1 MKSLLFTGATF
12 LTMDERSPSVAA
24 LAVRD
29 GMLVFS
35 GSLAEARAVAGPGAE
50 TVDFGGKTVIPGFND
65 NHLHAIILGDHLMAP
80 DLGGLSE
87 KEIVALL
94 RERWRDAPPGRILYA
109 FNWDYPACP
118 EPRKELLDEAFPRN
132 PVILSQFSGHA
143 QWLNSRALAALG
155 LRKDGPDPRTG
166 QILRDPDGEPTGVV
180 RDLGD
185 TGLSK
190 KRFAEIFFDRAQ
202 REERLDLALER
213 FRREGITSVQDNTWF
228 PQPLSSYGRYAKQG
242 RLTARFSCWSL
253 GRQGWTTPA
262 MRAAFAL
269 GGAFG
274 FLPRDWVRPGPVK
287 YFLDGAFSTRTACL
301 CEPYAADPRFAGEDK
316 ADPSRGM
323 CGDISE
329 PLAELDYLAR
339 HRLQGAF
346 HAIGDR
352 AVQIFL
358 DAFEKVADRHPD
370 MTNYRIRIEHA
381 QLIRPEDIPRIHDL
395 GLVVSAQPSALGSP
409 EKDLK
414 LIGRERSLRAYPYRS
429 LLDAGVRLAF
439 GSDIPGEST
448 SDPLL
453 AIHLAVNREGP
464 EAITPLEAIR
474 CYTRGSAYA
483 EFMEDRKGALV
494 EGMLADFVVLSADP
508 TRVPSA
514 NLRDIKVE
522 ETWVGGKRVYRRE
535 ADSEMDGKA

>member
-1 MKSLLFTGATF
+1 MKSILLSGATF
-12 LTMDERSPSVAA
+12 LTMDEKSPRVEA
-24 LAVRD
+24 LVLRGERISFA
-29 GMLVFS
+29 
-35 GSLAEARAVAGPGAE
+35 GSLAEARSIAEAGAE
-50 TVDFGGKTVIPGFND
+50 TVDFGGRTVIPGFND
-65 NHLHAIILGDHLMAP
+65 DHLHAVILGDHLMAP

-87 KEIVALL
+87 TGIVDLL
-94 RERWRDAPPGRILYA
+94 RDRWKEAPPGRILYA
-109 FNWDYPACP
+109 FNWDYPSCP
-118 EPRKELLDEAFPRN
+118 GPRKELLDEAFPRN

-155 LRKDGPDPRTG
+155 IRKGGPDPKKG
-166 QILRDPDGEPTGVV
+166 QVLRDPDGEPTGVV

-190 KRFAEIFFDRAQ
+190 RRFAKIFFDRSQ

-213 FRREGITSVQDNTWF
+213 FRREGITSVQDNCWF

-253 GRQGWTTPA
+253 GRQGWATPS
-262 MRAAFAL
+262 MRAAFVLGHAL
-269 GGAFG
+269 G

-301 CEPYAADPRFAGEDK
+301 CEPYATDPRFAGEDGS
-316 ADPSRGM
+316 DSSRGM

-329 PLAELDYLAR
+329 PVAELEYLAR

-358 DAFEKVADRHPD
+358 DAFDKVAERHPD
-370 MTNYRIRIEHA
+370 MTRLRIRIEHA
-381 QLIRPEDIPRIHDL
+381 QLVRNEDIPRIRDL
-395 GLVVSAQPSALGSP
+395 GIVVSAQPSALGSP

-414 LIGRERSLRAYPYRS
+414 LLGRERALRAYPYRS
-429 LLDAGVRLAF
+429 LIDAGVRLAF

-453 AIHLAVNREGP
+453 SIHLAVNREGP

-483 EFMEDRKGALV
+483 EFTEDRKGALT

-508 TRVPSA
+508 TTAPSGA
-514 NLRDIKVE
+514 IRDIRVE
-522 ETWVGGKRVYRRE
+522 ETWVGGKRVYRR
-535 ADSEMDGKA
+535 SEPT